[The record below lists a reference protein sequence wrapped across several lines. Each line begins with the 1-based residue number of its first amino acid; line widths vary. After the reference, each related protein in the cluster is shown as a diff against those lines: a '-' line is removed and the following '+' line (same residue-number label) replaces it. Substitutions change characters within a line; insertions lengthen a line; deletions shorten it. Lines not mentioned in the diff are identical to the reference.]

1 MEIIGIKYLKYEIKK
16 QAIEGISHK
25 RACLSYLLADSI
37 IENKIPVIHKS
48 QLESHHGMRTD
59 QEFIST
65 YMIGDYYKIPYRF
78 VYEEDVDDDVLI
90 KSFEHD
96 SFWDYDDLSDELIEL
111 TSKIHGIGG
120 IGMKN
125 CIPIWEPS
133 DFIKNIGDK
142 ILNSLERPLIGIHL
156 RKPAFKLNDP
166 NSWSN
171 GLKTST
177 GFECEGIDSW
187 DKNTDGIEKIL
198 DDMKIESLVSKLKNF
213 DWKNMFIGCIT
224 DVINRNDK
232 VKMMSD
238 YNYVFENNYY
248 RFLVEQYVIDNSDI
262 SIRTWKDSTIHFKK
276 ESVGENYY
284 LFDIHMDEIHT
295 GKYVWHELGRSSKL
309 YPQKYEEEL

>member
-1 MEIIGIKYLKYEIKK
+1 
-16 QAIEGISHK
+16 
-25 RACLSYLLADSI
+25 
-37 IENKIPVIHKS
+37 
-48 QLESHHGMRTD
+48 MRTD

-96 SFWDYDDLSDELIEL
+96 SFWNYDDLSDELIEL

-248 RFLVEQYVIDNSDI
+248 KFLVEQYVIDNSDI

-295 GKYVWHELGRSSKL
+295 GKYVWHELGRSSEL
-309 YPQKYEEEL
+309 YPQKYKEES

>member
-1 MEIIGIKYLKYEIKK
+1 MKYLKYEIKK
-16 QAIEGISHK
+16 QAIEGINHK

-48 QLESHHGMRTD
+48 QLESHYGMRTD
-59 QEFIST
+59 QEFISS
-65 YMIGDYYKIPYRF
+65 YIIGDYYKIPYRF

-111 TSKIHGIGG
+111 TSKINCV
-120 IGMKN
+120 GMRN
-125 CIPIWEPS
+125 RIPIWEPS

-142 ILNSLERPLIGIHL
+142 ILNSLERPLVGIHL
-156 RKPAFKLNDP
+156 RKPVFKLNDP
-166 NSWSN
+166 NSWS
-171 GLKTST
+171 T
-177 GFECEGIDSW
+177 CEGIDSW
-187 DKNTDGIEKIL
+187 DKNTDGIENIL

-248 RFLVEQYVIDNSDI
+248 KFLVEQYVIDNSDI

-284 LFDIHMDEIHT
+284 LFDIHMDELST
-295 GKYVWHELGRSSKL
+295 GQDVWHELGHSSEL
-309 YPQKYEEEL
+309 YPQKYEEES